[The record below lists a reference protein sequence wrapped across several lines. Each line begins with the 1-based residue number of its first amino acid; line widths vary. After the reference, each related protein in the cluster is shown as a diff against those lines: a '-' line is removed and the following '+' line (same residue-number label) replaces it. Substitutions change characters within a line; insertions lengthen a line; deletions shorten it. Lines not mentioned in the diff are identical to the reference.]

1 MPSADRLESGS
12 QHDERDREGRYEK
25 GRKSA
30 KSKDLSHV
38 PCKFFRVGGCT
49 AGSSCPFSH
58 SSAEPGAPKDTCAWF
73 IKGNCKF
80 GHKCALAH
88 VLPGQ
93 SMAMDRKNKRAAQQ
107 AAGGGGGKEGGG
119 RRGKREG
126 AGASGRSNSLLSGG
140 STAPTRSARP
150 PMSLKVSPSAPAPAI
165 KDTDFASFTEALDE
179 SAQLPAAPAR
189 QQSQSSPT
197 HEAADPINKEAS
209 SPSSIPVASPRR
221 QAKATPPPAD
231 LGPIGSPPRQSGLA
245 TSPRRISDLNPSPS
259 RDVGTSLQANE
270 GAAPSPFSA
279 PHNQT
284 AFRDDGWQN
293 KGIAASLG
301 SGLAMT
307 MGSGNGAVSRSV
319 GWRNEDDDGA
329 YNQRTIRGRP
339 PGIPDAG
346 DEEDLEEFIPSSL
359 TDLLTPEERSRRMSR
374 TNSGQTPTGTP
385 SQHQPL
391 PHRENTGAASG
402 HRYSRSVPAP
412 SLLADVRSIWAENP
426 PADAQPQPPM
436 LSHAGLPSSPNAR
449 LGVPGS
455 FTHGSFVDDS
465 NFIAGL
471 SPSNASAAFLPSIH
485 SNYAK
490 QQLGRGVRNVSAPI
504 YGQPPNTGNPARSPF
519 DLTQYSQAATNAQT
533 ESYLRNGPQPRNI
546 TAPQPSGAQ
555 ENLVMSPSTRALQA
569 HAPGQSLPQG
579 LAAGYSRI
587 HALPPPLPLASP
599 SGSTFG
605 AVSASPGVGGAAAFG
620 SFSGS
625 MSDWAASTPPPGIS
639 GAGIG
644 ATRPAG
650 MQQGPGV
657 GASGSTL
664 DQMFSRLSYS
674 AAAKTKAPAPA
685 ATPKGPAQGVSPL
698 SQPAAAPA
706 DDDDLFSMD
715 NMDA

>member
-1 MPSADRLESGS
+1 MPSADRLESSGS
-12 QHDERDREGRYEK
+12 QHEERDREGRGYDK

-73 IKGNCKF
+73 VKGNCKF

-140 STAPTRSARP
+140 STAPTRSGRP

-165 KDTDFASFTEALDE
+165 KNTDFASFTEALDE
-179 SAQLPAAPAR
+179 SAELPAAPAR

-197 HEAADPINKEAS
+197 HEAADPINKEAP
-209 SPSSIPVASPRR
+209 SPASSIPVASPRR
-221 QAKATPPPAD
+221 QAKTTPPPAD

-245 TSPRRISDLNPSPS
+245 TSPRRINGLTPSPS
-259 RDVGTSLQANE
+259 RDASSSLQANE
-270 GAAPSPFSA
+270 GATTSPFSA

-284 AFRDDGWQN
+284 AFREDAWQN

-307 MGSGNGAVSRSV
+307 MGGGNGAVSRSV
-319 GWRNEDDDGA
+319 GWSNMDDEGA

-339 PGIPDAG
+339 PGIPDDG
-346 DEEDLEEFIPSSL
+346 GEDDLEEFIPGSL

-391 PHRENTGAASG
+391 PPREPAASG

-412 SLLADVRSIWAENP
+412 SLLADVRSIWSENP
-426 PADAQPQPPM
+426 PADAPKPPL
-436 LSHAGLPSSPNAR
+436 LSSHSGLPSSPNAH

-455 FTHGSFVDDS
+455 FSHGSFVDD
-465 NFIAGL
+465 NAFIIGL

-485 SNYAK
+485 QNYAK

-504 YGQPPNTGNPARSPF
+504 YGQPNAGNPARSPF
-519 DLTQYSQAATNAQT
+519 DLTQYSQGATNAQT

-546 TAPQPSGAQ
+546 TAPQPGVQ
-555 ENLVMSPSTRALQA
+555 ENLVMSPSTRALQS

-605 AVSASPGVGGAAAFG
+605 AVSTSPGVGGANAFG

-639 GAGIG
+639 GAGVG
-644 ATRPAG
+644 SRPAG
-650 MQQGPGV
+650 VPGSQQG
-657 GASGSTL
+657 GSTL

-674 AAAKTKAPAPA
+674 AAAKSKAPAPA
-685 ATPKGPAQGVSPL
+685 TAQKGPAQGVSPL